1 VTGSSETG
9 GGIERFNQGLFEALS
24 LNGTEVRLLG
34 LVHQPTLLTK
44 LSFVFSFLKTLCGS
58 ERFDLIFC
66 GHLHLAFFA
75 ALLASAKA
83 VPFWL
88 QLHGGEAWQKPSEGI
103 RWAVRRAALI
113 TAVSRYTRRR
123 FLQWAN
129 VRPEKVLVL
138 PNTYEEKFKPGPKP
152 EYLIKRY
159 GLENKTI
166 LLTVS
171 RLSSQEKYKGHE
183 RILRLMPKLIQRS
196 PDLVYVIAGE
206 GDDRKR
212 LEAVA
217 SENHLDGCV
226 RFVGKVDESE
236 LPDLYRMADLFVM
249 PSTGE
254 GFGIVFLEAA
264 ACAIPVIGGN
274 RDGSLDAL
282 REGNMGRLI
291 DPEEPAELGR
301 AILDTLSSKK
311 TGLEEIKK
319 FSNHNFSQFVGSLLE
334 NGIRQC

>member
-1 VTGSSETG
+1 LPTPSIQILALVTGSSETG

-152 EYLIKRY
+152 DTSSSVTDS
-159 GLENKTI
+159 KTKQFF
-166 LLTVS
+166 LPFPAF
-171 RLSSQEKYKGHE
+171 RLRKNTKGMSASS
-183 RILRLMPKLIQRS
+183 
-196 PDLVYVIAGE
+196 V
-206 GDDRKR
+206 
-212 LEAVA
+212 
-217 SENHLDGCV
+217 
-226 RFVGKVDESE
+226 
-236 LPDLYRMADLFVM
+236 
-249 PSTGE
+249 
-254 GFGIVFLEAA
+254 
-264 ACAIPVIGGN
+264 
-274 RDGSLDAL
+274 
-282 REGNMGRLI
+282 
-291 DPEEPAELGR
+291 
-301 AILDTLSSKK
+301 
-311 TGLEEIKK
+311 
-319 FSNHNFSQFVGSLLE
+319 
-334 NGIRQC
+334 